1 MRLRMISMLGAGLAI
16 AVGALTAVP
25 AHAADGS
32 DRGGKPIVPATSSS
46 QAQATFDMDF
56 SLGNVTP
63 SEAWDKINACFDC
76 YFPLSGTPA
85 TLPPADQVVPFTA
98 PFITEHD
105 DLSATVKTYNF
116 GPMSSG
122 FQLNAAPG
130 NIIGGGSVVAFG
142 FYVDCSGQPTMN
154 VAGMITAD
162 LGDDEARYLSASA
175 ATWATFAENLR
186 TLP

>member
-1 MRLRMISMLGAGLAI
+1 MRFRAIGISGVSLAI
-16 AVGALTAVP
+16 AVCTLMAVP

-32 DRGGKPIVPATSSS
+32 DDGGKPVVPAVTSS

-56 SLGNVTP
+56 SLGGVTP
-63 SEAWDKINACFDC
+63 SEAWDKINACFNC

-85 TLPPADQVVPFTA
+85 KLPPADQPVPFA
-98 PFITEHD
+98 ASFITDHD

-116 GPMSSG
+116 GEMFSE
-122 FQLNAAPG
+122 FQLDAAPG
-130 NIIGGGSVVAFG
+130 NITGLGSVVAFG
-142 FYVDCSGQPTMN
+142 FYVDGTGQPTMS

-162 LGDDEARYLSASA
+162 LGDDKGKYLSASA